1 MRGESPEAHVFHSAL
16 CLERAP
22 RRLSP
27 WKQNRGGGGRQ
38 SEAELGPEWGEGR
51 WGSWAVALVTEL
63 RRPSAS
69 SGSWTVSQYP
79 PMFRVWPPSPDPVLS
94 LVSLSSV
101 LISSLRPHSPLF

>member
-51 WGSWAVALVTEL
+51 WGLMGCCLGNGTEAPL
-63 RRPSAS
+63 RFVGVMDRQPVPPDVPSLA
-69 SGSWTVSQYP
+69 P
-79 PMFRVWPPSPDPVLS
+79 FP
-94 LVSLSSV
+94 
-101 LISSLRPHSPLF
+101 